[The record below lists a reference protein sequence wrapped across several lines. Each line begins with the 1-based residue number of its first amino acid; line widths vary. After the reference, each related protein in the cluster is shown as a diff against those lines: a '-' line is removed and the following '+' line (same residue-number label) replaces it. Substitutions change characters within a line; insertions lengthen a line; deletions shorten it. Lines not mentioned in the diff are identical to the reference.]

1 MTLRSTVHRK
11 PPVVE
16 GGNKARSA
24 LTCKQLCRKAISRQS
39 RVPPLYGNTFRNFAF
54 CGFWAVIERPASAG
68 KQSGNTD
75 AVKLY
80 I

>member
-24 LTCKQLCRKAISRQS
+24 LTCKQLCRKAFS
-39 RVPPLYGNTFRNFAF
+39 VGKA
-54 CGFWAVIERPASAG
+54 GFHRYMEALSEILLSADFG
-68 KQSGNTD
+68 R
-75 AVKLY
+75 
-80 I
+80 